1 MTTNL
6 TAENLF
12 PQEQEQTPKKAR
24 RGRRRRVAFVWP
36 AELAQRISALH
47 QRSGVGTQQLI
58 ERALA
63 IGLDDVEKRLAQ
75 WIGADHD

>member
-1 MTTNL
+1 MKI
-6 TAENLF
+6 AENLF
-12 PQEQEQTPKKAR
+12 PQPQEQAPKKTR

-36 AELAQRISALH
+36 AELAQRISELH
-47 QRSGVGTQQLI
+47 KRSGVNAQQLI

-75 WIGADHD
+75 WIAPNHEEH